1 MYGSLLFYK
10 TIKVKLISVLMEY
23 NYIHFSYARA
33 TFRFN
38 KNNKNKLIETLN
50 EYLNL
55 SNNEYIIFSE
65 QEDDMSFYEEK
76 MIELLDFEYNH
87 ETSEF
92 PEETKDIISFNFK
105 SRKEGTEHFIFSVR
119 RLFKLSK
126 SDNSYDYEG
135 CFWIINDEPRPY
147 F

>member
-1 MYGSLLFYK
+1 
-10 TIKVKLISVLMEY
+10 MEY
-23 NYIHFSYARA
+23 NYIHFSYAQA

-38 KNNKNKLIETLN
+38 KNNKNKLIETLK

-55 SNNEYIIFSE
+55 SNNEYIILSE
-65 QEDDMSFYEEK
+65 QENDLNFYEEK

-92 PEETKDIISFNFK
+92 PKETKDIINFNFK
-105 SRKEGTEHFIFSVR
+105 NLKEGTDYFIFSVR
-119 RLFKLSK
+119 RIFKLSK
-126 SDNSYDYEG
+126 NEKSYDYENY
-135 CFWIINDEPRPY
+135 FWIINDEPRSY